1 MRNYILALG
10 LVMLTAASSFGQL
23 KAKGAA
29 TVSER
34 PPAAFVRDKFDPAR
48 NPSDDLK
55 AAIETASKE
64 NKRIILDVGGEWCG
78 WCVYMDKFIFQHPE
92 LTKLRDEN
100 YVWVKINMSEE
111 NENVPFLGA
120 YPEISG
126 YPHLFVLDKSGTLL
140 ESKDTSALEEDKGY
154 NLARFT
160 AFLQKW
166 AVKRK

>member
-1 MRNYILALG
+1 MKNYILASG
-10 LVMLTAASSFGQL
+10 LIMLTAASSFAQL
-23 KAKGAA
+23 RTKGVTDISAKQ
-29 TVSER
+29 
-34 PPAAFVRDKFDPAR
+34 PAEFVREKFDPAR
-48 NPSDDLK
+48 NPFDDLK

-78 WCVYMDKFIFQHPE
+78 WCIYMDKFIFQHPE
-92 LTKLRDEN
+92 LTKLHDEN

-126 YPHLFVLDKSGTLL
+126 YPHLFVLDRSGRLL
-140 ESKDTSALEEDKGY
+140 ESKDTSALEEGKGY

-166 AVKRK
+166 AVKKK